1 MSGQSSLIV
10 RMLKLV
16 EVKACFLIQK
26 KKKVKFSFYYL
37 YLIVIS
43 IKAYIRK
50 THAKL
55 SFYIRYRKTDHCIR
69 VEFLKLKKKARR
81 S

>member
-26 KKKVKFSFYYL
+26 KKKKVKFSFYDCYIYKSISYYVKHMLNYL
-37 YLIVIS
+37 S
-43 IKAYIRK
+43 IYDIERQIIAF
-50 THAKL
+50 
-55 SFYIRYRKTDHCIR
+55 S
-69 VEFLKLKKKARR
+69 
-81 S
+81 

>member
-26 KKKVKFSFYYL
+26 KKKVKFSFYDCYIYKSISYYVKHMLNYL
-37 YLIVIS
+37 S
-43 IKAYIRK
+43 IYDIERQIIAF
-50 THAKL
+50 
-55 SFYIRYRKTDHCIR
+55 S
-69 VEFLKLKKKARR
+69 
-81 S
+81 

>member
-26 KKKVKFSFYYL
+26 KKKLSFL
-37 YLIVIS
+37 FTIAIS
-43 IKAYIRK
+43 IKAYHI
-50 THAKL
+50 T
-55 SFYIRYRKTDHCIR
+55 
-69 VEFLKLKKKARR
+69 
-81 S
+81 